1 MSDPFRL
8 GPALAFGLHAT
19 ADRPSGDWE
28 PLTTRISDPAL
39 HARVER
45 VRDALWRPGH
55 ERVDARTAAST
66 EQFGLAARL
75 VSAYLC
81 TVALGQPLDL
91 QSTSIWWRQDETGWV
106 GLSFSRTATSS
117 DPLRDGAIVDLTERV
132 QQLYGV
138 SPHVLWGNLGSAA
151 NSTLTL
157 LRTARPDLVTAAR
170 NAADRLLADPRVD
183 GGTLRAGEGFR
194 RRSCCLIYRA
204 TESLCGDC
212 VLQSSGAARSCV
224 SRTKAAKP
232 GTVNST

>member
-28 PLTTRISDPAL
+28 PLTTRVSDPAL

-45 VRDALWRPGH
+45 VRGALSRPGH
-55 ERVDARTAAST
+55 ARVDARTAAST

-81 TVALGQPLDL
+81 AAALGQSLDL
-91 QSTSIWWRQDETGWV
+91 RPTSIWWHQDETGWV
-106 GLSFSRTATSS
+106 WLSFSRTATSS
-117 DPLRDGAIVDLTERV
+117 DPLQEGAIVDLTERV
-132 QQLYGV
+132 QRLYGV
-138 SPHVLWGNLGSAA
+138 SPLVLWGNVGAAA
-151 NSTLTL
+151 NSTITL
-157 LRTARPDLVTAAR
+157 LRTTRPDLVPTAR
-170 NAADRLLADPRVD
+170 IAADRLLADPRVD
-183 GGTLRAGEGFR
+183 GGNLRVRAGFR

-212 VLQSSGAARSCV
+212 VLQSPGAARSCV